1 MSYVKKKMLSKF
13 PFAGGLPSPWNH
25 APSSRPL
32 LGPRP
37 QGDFLR
43 AVVPDQAMWPLK
55 GSHGVSLLHTHPWGH
70 MLPHAVIVLL
80 IPIAPTGLSAS

>member
-55 GSHGVSLLHTHPWGH
+55 GSHGVCLSFT
-70 MLPHAVIVLL
+70 L
-80 IPIAPTGLSAS
+80 IPGDTCFHMQ